1 MPIEFKLPELG
12 ENIDAADVVNVMV
25 KPGDTIAK
33 DQPVLELE
41 TEKAVLE
48 LPCPYA
54 GRIEKINVK
63 VGDHIPVGSAV
74 LTIEP
79 SEEGAA
85 ATPAPA
91 PAEKPAEVQTQ
102 QEQGRPDV
110 AEAMRT
116 EQRRAENHRQDEGAG
131 ITPPPQPTRAAPPR
145 EQRSASEALTQAP
158 RAEAP
163 QQVPPESRGLAA
175 KEPREQ
181 RPPAPASPAIR
192 RLARE
197 LGVDLAQVKGTGPAG
212 RITEDDLH
220 AHVRT
225 LAAAPKG
232 GAAALEAPPLPDFE
246 QWGPVDRQPISNI
259 RRKTAETMT
268 VAWRMVPQVTQYDLC
283 DITDLEAQRK
293 RYMQGKGEKSPKI
306 TVTAILLKAVVAALR
321 EFPKFNASLDLQA
334 GQIVYKKYFHIGVA
348 VDTENGLLVPV
359 IRDVD
364 RKSVVQL
371 AKELDDVAKKARE
384 RKLGLEE
391 MRGSCFTITNLGG
404 IGGTAFSPIV
414 YWPEVAILG
423 VARARQEEVIRDD
436 RSEIR
441 LMLPLCLS
449 YDHRII
455 DGADGARFTR
465 RLAAILSD
473 PLTLFMES

>member
-1 MPIEFKLPELG
+1 MPIEFNLPELG
-12 ENIDAADVVNVMV
+12 ENIDAADVVNVLV

-54 GRIEKINVK
+54 GRIEAINVK
-63 VGDHIPVGSAV
+63 TGDRVPVGAVV

-79 SEEGAA
+79 SDQGGGVTPPAEPTRDAPPQEQP
-85 ATPAPA
+85 PAP
-91 PAEKPAEVQTQ
+91 Q
-102 QEQGRPDV
+102 
-110 AEAMRT
+110 
-116 EQRRAENHRQDEGAG
+116 
-131 ITPPPQPTRAAPPR
+131 
-145 EQRSASEALTQAP
+145 ALTQAP
-158 RAEAP
+158 RMQAP
-163 QQVPPESRGLAA
+163 QTVLPESPEPAA
-175 KEPREQ
+175 KEPAQERA
-181 RPPAPASPAIR
+181 PTPAGPAIR

-197 LGVDLAQVKGTGPAG
+197 MGIDLSQVKGTGPSG
-212 RITEDDLH
+212 RITEEDIH
-220 AHVRT
+220 AHVRH
-225 LAAAPKG
+225 LAAAAT
-232 GAAALEAPPLPDFE
+232 GAAGAGIETPPLPDFA
-246 QWGPVDRQPISNI
+246 QWGPVNRQPITNI

-268 VAWRMVPQVTQYDLC
+268 VAWRTVPQVTQYDLC

-293 RYMQGKGEKSPKI
+293 RYMQSKGEKTPKI

-334 GQIVYKKYFHIGVA
+334 GQIIYKKYFHVGVA
-348 VDTENGLLVPV
+348 VDTDNGLLVPV

-364 RKSVVQL
+364 RKSIVQL
-371 AKELDDVAKKARE
+371 AQELDELANKARQ
-384 RKLGLEE
+384 RKLGVEE

-423 VARARQEEVIRDD
+423 VARARQEEVIREG

-449 YDHRII
+449 YDHRLI

-465 RLAAILSD
+465 RLANILSD
-473 PLTLFMES
+473 LLTLFMEG